1 MGHFDR
7 QGSNLRRHFSN
18 LPVDSKALFYPRHFL
33 LLACFSMLIGV
44 MSQLHLTGNLSVAFA
59 LYGALHAVA
68 LVFAVRSR
76 QEIWR
81 KCLFIGVAAALCVM
95 TFHFG
100 SVARE
105 QSAALPGKV
114 GLYSPLGLSAFIGA
128 ASYGTLIRL
137 SGIYALTMGELAAIA
152 AGCAFAAYFSLFTA
166 SHFHFLS
173 SWWLAV
179 PWWFT
184 FSGGLWY
191 FDPRHGSPET

>member
-1 MGHFDR
+1 
-7 QGSNLRRHFSN
+7 
-18 LPVDSKALFYPRHFL
+18 
-33 LLACFSMLIGV
+33 
-44 MSQLHLTGNLSVAFA
+44 MSQLHLTGNLAVAFA

-68 LVFAVRSR
+68 LVVAVRSR

-81 KCLFIGVAAALCVM
+81 KCLFIGFTAALCVM

-114 GLYSPLGLSAFIGA
+114 GLYFPLGLSAFIGA

-137 SGIYALTMGELAAIA
+137 SGIYALTIGKLAVIA
-152 AGCAFAAYFSLFTA
+152 AGCVFSVYFSLFTA
-166 SHFHFLS
+166 SHFHFLGP
-173 SWWLAV
+173 WWLAV
-179 PWWFT
+179 LWWFA

-191 FDPRHGSPET
+191 FDRRQGSPET

>member
-18 LPVDSKALFYPRHFL
+18 PSVDSKALFYPRHFL

-44 MSQLHLTGNLSVAFA
+44 MSQLQLTGNLSVAFA

-68 LVFAVRSR
+68 LVLAVRSR

-81 KCLFIGVAAALCVM
+81 KCLLIGFAAALCVM
-95 TFHFG
+95 IFHFG
-100 SVARE
+100 SVSRE

-128 ASYGTLIRL
+128 ASYGALIRL
-137 SGIYALTMGELAAIA
+137 FGIYALTIGELAVIA
-152 AGCAFAAYFSLFTA
+152 AGCVLAVYFSLFTA
-166 SHFHFLS
+166 SHFHFLGP
-173 SWWLAV
+173 WWLAV
-179 PWWFT
+179 LWWFA
-184 FSGGLWY
+184 FSGGLCY
-191 FDPRHGSPET
+191 FDRRHGSPEN

>member
-7 QGSNLRRHFSN
+7 QGSNLSRHFSD
-18 LPVDSKALFYPRHFL
+18 PSVDSKALFYPRHFL
-33 LLACFSMLIGV
+33 LLACFSLLIGV
-44 MSQLHLTGNLSVAFA
+44 MSRLHLTGNLSVAFA

-68 LVFAVRSR
+68 LVLAVRSR

-81 KCLFIGVAAALCVM
+81 RCLFIGFAAALCVM

-128 ASYGTLIRL
+128 ASYGALIRL
-137 SGIYALTMGELAAIA
+137 SGIYALTMGQLAAIA
-152 AGCAFAAYFSLFTA
+152 AGCVLAAYVSLFTA
-166 SHFHFLS
+166 SHSPFLGP
-173 SWWLAV
+173 WWLAV
-179 PWWFT
+179 LWWFT

-191 FDPRHGSPET
+191 FDRRHGSPET

>member
-18 LPVDSKALFYPRHFL
+18 PSVDSKALFYPRHFL
-33 LLACFSMLIGV
+33 LLACFSLLIGV
-44 MSQLHLTGNLSVAFA
+44 MSQLHFTGNLSVAFA
-59 LYGALHAVA
+59 EYGALHAVA
-68 LVFAVRSR
+68 LALAVRSR

-81 KCLFIGVAAALCVM
+81 KCLFIVFAAVLCVM

-100 SVARE
+100 SVATE

-114 GLYSPLGLSAFIGA
+114 GLYTPLGLSAFIGA
-128 ASYGTLIRL
+128 ASYGALIRL
-137 SGIYALTMGELAAIA
+137 SGIYALTIGELAVIA
-152 AGCAFAAYFSLFTA
+152 AGCVLAAYVSLFTA
-166 SHFHFLS
+166 SHFHFLG

-179 PWWFT
+179 LWWFT

-191 FDPRHGSPET
+191 FDRRRGCPKT

>member
-44 MSQLHLTGNLSVAFA
+44 MSQLHLTGNLSAAFA

-68 LVFAVRSR
+68 PVLAVRSR

>member
-33 LLACFSMLIGV
+33 LLACFSMLIGA

>member
-7 QGSNLRRHFSN
+7 QGSNLRRHSRT
-18 LPVDSKALFYPRHFL
+18 PVDSKALFYPRHFL
-33 LLACFSMLIGV
+33 LLACFGLLIGV
-44 MSQLHLTGNLSVAFA
+44 MSQLQLTGNLSVAFA

-68 LVFAVRSR
+68 LVLAVRRR
-76 QEIWR
+76 QEIWS
-81 KCLFIGVAAALCVM
+81 KCLFIGFAAALCVM

-137 SGIYALTMGELAAIA
+137 SGICALTIGELAAIA
-152 AGCAFAAYFSLFTA
+152 AGCVLAAYVSLFTA
-166 SHFHFLS
+166 SHFHFLG
-173 SWWLAV
+173 
-179 PWWFT
+179 PWWFAVLWWFA

-191 FDPRHGSPET
+191 FDRRHGSPET